1 MKYDPGGCLAFSGPR
16 PPARKVLPGSQA
28 CQKLPSQRGQEVGAT
43 SSPGKG
49 RNQISWPGLL
59 VCSLHLVSLE
69 LFYRAGFHPVLEINF
84 DLVFVLGR
92 ESEAKILAKTVS
104 RGLHTRLEEG
114 VGLWNPPTQHP
125 FSPTRCCGSLLNPCA
140 EPQDSLEHRLKITK
154 IRSQKNWA
162 TRHKSLSCCVA
173 SGKLLPSLGFRSIL
187 VR

>member
-59 VCSLHLVSLE
+59 VCSLYLVSLE

-84 DLVFVLGR
+84 DLVFVIGR

-104 RGLHTRLEEG
+104 RGLHTRLE
-114 VGLWNPPTQHP
+114 LL
-125 FSPTRCCGSLLNPCA
+125 CCLQRVTLLLCA
-140 EPQDSLEHRLKITK
+140 YLPKWEDCPGIPYNIPYLTSVKPL
-154 IRSQKNWA
+154 QKE
-162 TRHKSLSCCVA
+162 R
-173 SGKLLPSLGFRSIL
+173 KLG
-187 VR
+187 